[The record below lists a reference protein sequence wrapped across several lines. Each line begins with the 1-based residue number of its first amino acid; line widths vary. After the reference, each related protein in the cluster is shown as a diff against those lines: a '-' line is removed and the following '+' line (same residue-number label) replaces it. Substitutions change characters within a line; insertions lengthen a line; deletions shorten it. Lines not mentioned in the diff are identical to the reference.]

1 MLFKDK
7 DVICCLG
14 DSITA
19 LGYWMA
25 EAYQEIKKTTDVKFY
40 NCGVAGSTAYK
51 AEGYLYSNC
60 LIHNPDWVVLMF
72 GVNDIDRFA
81 YAPEYNLPDKEKRIN
96 EAMARF
102 KAAYESIIKKCQAF
116 GSKVIVGIPVP
127 YDEVSDNE
135 TENIKC
141 QWGLDNAN
149 AFARELAEKY
159 GCPVVDFGAEFGRRL
174 PDSTIMRAD
183 RVHPTN
189 RGMHI
194 MAQTFLKETGVI
206 DECDFDSEFVFEDWN
221 KKRFDAEMELHYLNF
236 TQLCAFFDPANPFA
250 DKNEIMEKVKTR
262 LAESTDPD
270 DYGTRCYREYIEK
283 YPHRDVYEGELIK
296 LTI

>member
-1 MLFKDK
+1 MIFKDK
-7 DVICCLG
+7 DVICFLG

-25 EAYQEIKKTTDVKFY
+25 EAYQEIKKTTNVKCY

-60 LIHNPDWVVLMF
+60 LVHNPDWVVVMF

-81 YAPEYNLPDKEKRIN
+81 YDPAYTLPDKESRI
-96 EAMARF
+96 ETAMNRY
-102 KAAYESIIKKCQAF
+102 KLAYEGIIKKVQAF

-127 YDEVSDNE
+127 YDEVSDNG
-135 TENIKC
+135 TENLKC
-141 QWGLDNAN
+141 QWGLDAAGNY
-149 AFARELAEKY
+149 ARELAKKY
-159 GCPVVDFGAEFGRRL
+159 GCLVVDFGAEFSRRL
-174 PDSTIMRAD
+174 PDSTIMRND

-189 RGMHI
+189 HGMHI

-206 DECDFDSEFVFEDWN
+206 EKEDFDAEFVFEDWN
-221 KKRFDAEMELHYLNF
+221 KERFDAEMKLHYLNF
-236 TQLCAFFDPANPFA
+236 VQLCVFFEPTNPFM
-250 DKNEIMEKVKTR
+250 DKDEIMKQTKER
-262 LAESTDPD
+262 LAKSTD
-270 DYGTRCYREYIEK
+270 DYATRCYREYIER
-283 YPHRDVYEGELIK
+283 YPYRDVYMGELVR